1 MKKTY
6 LVGVR
11 EVHLRFYSVQAES
24 EEEARDL
31 VNQRAPEV
39 TDIEE
44 LEYSHELP
52 QDTWSVE
59 ETFDRQLSPGHTQE
73 RENS

>member
-1 MKKTY
+1 M
-6 LVGVR
+6 
-11 EVHLRFYSVQAES
+11 HLRFYSVLAES

-44 LEYSHELP
+44 LEYSHELA

-59 ETFDRQLSPGHTQE
+59 ETPDKQLALGHTQE
-73 RENS
+73 SENS

>member
-1 MKKTY
+1 MKKTF

-59 ETFDRQLSPGHTQE
+59 ETPDKQLALGHTQE
-73 RENS
+73 SENS

>member
-24 EEEARDL
+24 DEEARDL

-39 TDIEE
+39 MDIEE

-52 QDTWSVE
+52 KDTWSVE
-59 ETFDRQLSPGHTQE
+59 ETPDKPPSPGQDQAD
-73 RENS
+73 ENS

>member
-11 EVHLRFYSVQAES
+11 EIHLRFYSVQAES
-24 EEEARDL
+24 EGKARDL

-59 ETFDRQLSPGHTQE
+59 ETSDRQPSLGQSQE
-73 RENS
+73 SVNS